1 MAMPT
6 ITALLAYGY
15 AKEGQAESAAKTLE
29 IAMAYGRKYTA
40 QSPYADYP
48 SIQDKGFLSDIGKV
62 LEPHGLPS
70 NWKDMVN
77 IRRCSGIRL
86 GHNQN
91 QAGKYFWIIRCML

>member
-6 ITALLAYGY
+6 IALLAYGY
-15 AKEGQAESAAKTLE
+15 AKEAKLRVQQTLD
-29 IAMAYGRKYTA
+29 IMAYGRKYTA

-70 NWKDMVN
+70 N
-77 IRRCSGIRL
+77 
-86 GHNQN
+86 
-91 QAGKYFWIIRCML
+91 